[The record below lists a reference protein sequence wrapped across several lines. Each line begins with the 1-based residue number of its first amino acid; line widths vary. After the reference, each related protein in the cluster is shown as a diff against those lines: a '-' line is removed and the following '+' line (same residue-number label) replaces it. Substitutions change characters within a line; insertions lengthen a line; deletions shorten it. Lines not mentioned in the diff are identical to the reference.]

1 MFSSPHAGNKTLSCG
16 HLRHDSS
23 PNRRR
28 TAWKTDGIQLSR
40 FNVGDTYDIP
50 PSLAIYLIANRHR
63 GGQRNRLDRGYGE
76 QGRDK
81 IRESLVARKR
91 AEKKR

>member
-1 MFSSPHAGNKTLSCG
+1 M
-16 HLRHDSS
+16 RV
-23 PNRRR
+23 RIVRR
-28 TAWKTDGIQLSR
+28 TAWETDGIQLSR

-50 PSLAIYLIANRHR
+50 PSLAIYLIASGRATAIEGADEKESIEQIAIR
-63 GGQRNRLDRGYGE
+63 GLRY
-76 QGRDK
+76 K